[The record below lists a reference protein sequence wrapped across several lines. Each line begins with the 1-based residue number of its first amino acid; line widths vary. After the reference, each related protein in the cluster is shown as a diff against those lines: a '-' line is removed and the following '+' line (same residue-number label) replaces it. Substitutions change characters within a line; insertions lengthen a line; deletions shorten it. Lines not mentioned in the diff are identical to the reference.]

1 MNKYING
8 YIISIRIVSLYDKL
22 REYSYNNITDT
33 EEYYTCIE
41 EIKKLI
47 KLENNEYNKLDI
59 SLINNYLDN
68 ICQEGIDNPY
78 DERYYLK
85 LLNHKKRIVNKENNS
100 EDSIVSMIIDSKIQI
115 DVLKKIN
122 ELIYTCNTFN
132 YDEELFLNELIS
144 YHEASKY
151 TYLTSNNYLEL
162 LSLYSDFN
170 IEKIPTLSFEKI
182 EEEYNLSFIEE
193 SQPIF
198 IDSIT
203 FSIDN
208 LFKLDDNNNN
218 IEKVYTMLYNF
229 SEIEVFLSYLTL
241 NSLKIISDYYEN
253 NLKNCKGSIART
265 NIKRLINN
273 RKKDFTAL

>member
-1 MNKYING
+1 MLH
-8 YIISIRIVSLYDKL
+8 II
-22 REYSYNNITDT
+22 NNI
-33 EEYYTCIE
+33 
-41 EIKKLI
+41 IKI
-47 KLENNEYNKLDI
+47 K
-59 SLINNYLDN
+59 
-68 ICQEGIDNPY
+68 
-78 DERYYLK
+78 
-85 LLNHKKRIVNKENNS
+85 KENNS
-100 EDSIVSMIIDSKIQI
+100 EESIVCMIIDSKFQI